1 MPEKSDC
8 KMEDDG
14 KWYEGGWF
22 KRERLCQLVV
32 EQKGELIQHV
42 SNHYVTPVWSNQYI
56 YGPTKS
62 LVDKIS

>member
-1 MPEKSDC
+1 MVSGTRG
-8 KMEDDG
+8 MIQ
-14 KWYEGGWF
+14 EGTP
-22 KRERLCQLVV
+22 KCQPVV

-42 SNHYVTPVWSNQYI
+42 RSRYVTPVWSNQYI